1 MPYTSSFSFSINIGI
16 RHMPKFRVLIKSPIR
31 KNILANFYGI
41 GVNLLNQI
49 ILVPL
54 YIVYWGND
62 LYSDWI
68 IISALTVIFSMSDI
82 GLNSVIQNRFSMKYS
97 GGDIEECKSLLANNI
112 LIVTA
117 IFAIAL
123 LLTLSYMLSFNI
135 VETMGLHSLERS
147 EANVMFLLL
156 ICRVFLGMYSGIE
169 NAVYRASHR
178 ASRAVYMDQTCTL
191 CTVVITIACLC
202 LHIKMVYMC
211 FSLCIPYIILLII
224 KKSDARK
231 YFPHKISIADI
242 NMKLL
247 KALFV
252 PSVSFMSFPLGN
264 AIVLQGYTLV
274 VNKYFGTDC
283 VVLFNTTRTMCN
295 FIKTFLSTI
304 QNSVWPEYSIAYGNS
319 DYRRMR
325 NLHRKTLHVTI
336 FCIIVIC
343 SLLLIFGP
351 LLYRIWTHGEVDFQ
365 YPLMCA
371 FLVVLFFEMIWTS
384 SGVTLMSTNNHVRL
398 GLVYVSGAVIS
409 IITGIILSKYCP
421 NIVWLEY
428 TVLIMQCSLVVYTIR
443 ESLRLTK
450 DKLCNLMK
458 PYGNAL

>member
-1 MPYTSSFSFSINIGI
+1 MSVF
-16 RHMPKFRVLIKSPIR
+16 KLISKSPIR

-41 GVNLLNQI
+41 GINLLNQI

-54 YIVYWGND
+54 YIVYWGNN

-68 IISALTVIFSMSDI
+68 IISTLTVIFSMSDI

-97 GGDIEECKSLLANNI
+97 EGNIEECKSLLANNL

-117 IFAIAL
+117 IFVIAL
-123 LLTLSYMLSFNI
+123 LLTLGYMISFNI
-135 VETMGLHSLERS
+135 IETMGLRS
-147 EANVMFLLL
+147 MEQGEANVIFLLL

-169 NAVYRASHR
+169 NAVYRANHL
-178 ASRAVYMDQTCTL
+178 ASRAVYIDQTCML
-191 CTVVITIACLC
+191 CTVVITIVCLC
-202 LHIKMVYMC
+202 LHVKIVYMC
-211 FSLCIPYIILLII
+211 IGFCIPYIVLLII
-224 KKSDARK
+224 KRSDARK
-231 YFPHKISIADI
+231 YFPHKVSITDI

-247 KALFV
+247 KSLFV

-274 VNKYFGTDC
+274 VNRYFGSDS

-295 FIKTFLSTI
+295 FIKTFLGTI

-319 DYRRMR
+319 NYRHMR
-325 NLHRKTLHVTI
+325 NLHRKTLHITI
-336 FCIIVIC
+336 VCTIVIC

-351 LLYRIWTHGEVDFQ
+351 LLYRIWTHGEVYFQ

-371 FLVVLFFEMIWTS
+371 FLIVTFFEMIWTS
-384 SGVTLMSTNNHVRL
+384 SGVTLMATNNHVQL
-398 GLVYVSGAVIS
+398 GFVYMSGALIS
-409 IITGIILSKYCP
+409 IITGIILSKYYP

-428 TVLIMQCSLVVYTIR
+428 TVLIMQCSLVLYTIR

-450 DKLCNLMK
+450 DKFCNLIK
-458 PYGNAL
+458 PYGNTL